1 MELDKRIAYARG
13 EQPVDLLLKGG
24 QVVNV
29 FAGEVHP
36 ADVAIAEGWIV
47 GLGDGYQA
55 KEVVD
60 VSGRFI
66 APGFI
71 DGHVHLESSMVT
83 VPEFTRAVLPHG
95 TTTAVIDPHEI
106 ANVLGIDGIN
116 FVLESSKHNLLNVF
130 VMLPSCVPATH
141 LETAGAHLDA
151 FSLAPLMPSK
161 WVRGLGEMMNFPGV
175 LFKDPEV
182 LKKLQLA
189 YDQRKVVDG
198 HAPGLAGRELNA
210 YIAAGVRSDHE
221 CTTVAE
227 AREKLR
233 RGMTIMIREGSGA
246 RNLDD
251 LLPLVTE
258 QNAAQLVFCT
268 DDRHPDTIIA
278 RGHIDEMV
286 RRAIAFGVA
295 PITAY
300 RMASFNAANYFR
312 LPALGAILP
321 GYRADILVLSD
332 LKQVTVDAVYKWG
345 KRAADRGVVTGV
357 LPTPRYE
364 HLRNAMNAKPV
375 TAADFVIPA
384 AGTTARV
391 IGVVPGQIV
400 TDALT
405 TVVKT
410 VAGMVQADPTGDI
423 LKIAVIDRHRAAKT
437 VAVGLVKGFG
447 LKRGALATSV
457 AHDSHN
463 IIVVGASDA
472 EMAAAAQ
479 AVIAASGGAVVV
491 EGTTVR
497 AMLELPIAGLISPR
511 PLTEVA
517 AINAQLTQA
526 AAALGCVLSDPF
538 MTLSFLALPVIPQLK
553 LTDKGLVDVGKFDF
567 VPLFVD

>member
-1 MELDKRIAYARG
+1 MELQKRIAYARG

-29 FAGEVHP
+29 FSGEIHP

-47 GLGDGYQA
+47 GLGDGYAA
-55 KEVVD
+55 KQVVD
-60 VSGRFI
+60 VTGKFL

-116 FVLESSKHNLLNVF
+116 FVLESSKHNPLNVF

-198 HAPGLAGRELNA
+198 HAPGLSGKDLNA

-221 CTTVAE
+221 CTGVEE

-233 RGMTIMIREGSGA
+233 RGMTVMIREGSGA

-268 DDRHPDTIIA
+268 DDRHPDTILA

-286 RRAIAFGVA
+286 RRAIAFGVN

-300 RMASFNAANYFR
+300 RMASLNAANYFR
-312 LPALGAILP
+312 LPALGAIIP
-321 GYRADILVLSD
+321 GYKADIIVLSD
-332 LKQVTVDAVYKWG
+332 LEQVTVEAVYKWG
-345 KRAADRGVVTGV
+345 ARAAERGQVTVV
-357 LPTPRYE
+357 LPTPRFE
-364 HLRNAMNAKPV
+364 HLRSSMNAKAV
-375 TAADFVIPA
+375 TADDFRIPVQ
-384 AGTTARV
+384 GKTARV

-400 TDALT
+400 TESLALAVRVADGA
-405 TVVKT
+405 VV
-410 VAGMVQADPTGDI
+410 ADPANDV
-423 LKIAVIDRHRAAKT
+423 LKIAVIDRHRASKK
-437 VAVGLVKGFG
+437 VSVGLVKGFG
-447 LKRGALATSV
+447 LTRGALATSV

-463 IIVVGASDA
+463 IIVVGGSDA

-491 EGTTVR
+491 DGTETK

-511 PLTEVA
+511 PLAEVA

-526 AAALGCVLSDPF
+526 AAALGCTLSDPF

-553 LTDKGLVDVGKFDF
+553 LTDKGLVDISKFDF
-567 VPLFVD
+567 VPLFID